1 MRLHLAVVPVPSV
14 IDYMQALRTGCGLYV
29 KPLPKP
35 LRRILAMEYLR
46 QHPEEQWRT
55 VDDVLETQTQESSMQ
70 ILKSLDPRFASG
82 VETLS
87 TGVLPPRA
95 PHLPPS
101 VQVAVES
108 SSSSRLP
115 SPSLRQ
121 QQAESR
127 PALMRAPS
135 APASNLVPPN
145 LVPARSLAR
154 LPSNDG
160 EPGPPQLPRA
170 LPPRLVAPAAFRHA
184 PAGAQTQHRAPPPPR
199 VHRAPPNPAIRAVP
213 PSMPRAH
220 PPP

>member
-1 MRLHLAVVPVPSV
+1 MQQGSGYFPTEVLAEAENEFIAEPTLPAAPPPVAMLPTAPSR
-14 IDYMQALRTGCGLYV
+14 ALPTH
-29 KPLPKP
+29 KAP
-35 LRRILAMEYLR
+35 
-46 QHPEEQWRT
+46 
-55 VDDVLETQTQESSMQ
+55 
-70 ILKSLDPRFASG
+70 PR
-82 VETLS
+82 
-87 TGVLPPRA
+87 LPP
-95 PHLPPS
+95 LL
-101 VQVAVES
+101 QS